1 MGKEDFIRNTLR
13 KLHSHGM
20 YKKDLVVSEE
30 DEEEGVG
37 EGGDEITKQFG
48 IVILP
53 ENGAPCGDIVTSY
66 GGEDSDPES
75 VITDVLRVSFILFI
89 KSEYKLQNVRG

>member
-20 YKKDLVVSEE
+20 FKKDLVVSEE
-30 DEEEGVG
+30 DEEEGG
-37 EGGDEITKQFG
+37 EEGGDEMIKQFG

-66 GGEDSDPES
+66 SGEDSDPDR
-75 VITDVLRVSFILFI
+75 VITDVLRVRLFLFI
-89 KSEYKLQNVRG
+89 KSEYKLLNFRG

>member
-1 MGKEDFIRNTLR
+1 MGKEDFIRHTLK

-30 DEEEGVG
+30 EEG
-37 EGGDEITKQFG
+37 GGGGEITKQFG

-53 ENGAPCGDIVTSY
+53 ENGAPCGNIVTSY
-66 GGEDSDPES
+66 SGEHSDLDS
-75 VITDVLRVSFILFI
+75 VTTDVLRVRLFLSI
-89 KSEYKLQNVRG
+89 KSEYKLQSFRG